1 MKKGE
6 IWILDIPSF
15 GGREQEGKRPAVIVA
30 ESNMNLITIIPLTS
44 NMNALRF
51 DNILKINK
59 SEENGLDKDSVAL
72 IFHIQ
77 SLDKRRFINQI
88 GSLEKIYVDGI
99 DLKLENYLD
108 LH

>member
-15 GGREQEGKRPAVIVA
+15 GGREQEGKRPAVIIA